1 MNKGFT
7 LIETLVTIFV
17 LSTLIGIVAGLI
29 TMAYRSQ
36 GYSLQQSIAIDEARK
51 GIKIMAKEIREA
63 RPGDDGSYPIEKA
76 EDKEFIFYSDVDKD
90 GDTERIRYFLGSVS
104 SGSQTQECVTFAD
117 GGFCEVTFSNF
128 ASGTIES
135 AQVIVS
141 LEGDFGQTTEYAAIL
156 INGTD
161 LGNACES
168 GCSDCAGN
176 WGGTSVFDI
185 TSFAAATSSIKFTA
199 DARPEVDNICDWINP
214 NHSMK
219 ARFELSW
226 TESLTA
232 GEHEFKRGVINPTS
246 PPIEYPSNQERIDI
260 ITSYVRNDPPIF
272 KYFDANNQEITERP
286 ARLMDTKIM
295 ELNLI
300 INVNPNRTPE
310 EFELKSAVQLR
321 NLKGN

>member
-7 LIETLVTIFV
+7 FVETIITIFV
-17 LSTLIGIVAGLI
+17 FSALIGIVANLI
-29 TMAYRSQ
+29 TMAYRSH

-51 GIKIMAKEIREA
+51 GIKIIAKEIREA

-90 GDTERIRYFLGSVS
+90 GATERIRYFLGSVN

-135 AQVIVS
+135 AQLIISV
-141 LEGDFGQTTEYAAIL
+141 EGDFGNSLEYTVISA
-156 INGTD
+156 NGTE
-161 LGNACES
+161 LGNLCES
-168 GCSDCAGN
+168 GCSDCAGD
-176 WGGTSVFDI
+176 WQGTTVFDV
-185 TSFAAATSSIKFTA
+185 TAFAATSSLKFTA
-199 DARPEVDNICDWINP
+199 DAESSVNDICDWVDP
-214 NHSMK
+214 NHAMK
-219 ARFELSW
+219 VRFEFSW
-226 TESLTA
+226 TETLTD
-232 GEHEFKRGVINPTS
+232 GEHEFKRGVINPTT
-246 PPIEYPSNQERIDI
+246 PPIEYPSDQERIDI

-286 ARLMDTKIM
+286 ARLRDTKVM
-295 ELNLI
+295 ELDLI
-300 INVNPNRTPE
+300 ININPNRTPQ

-321 NLKGN
+321 NLKSQ